1 MIGKKA
7 ACASCCQHEAYG
19 NKNHKRMPALHAG
32 SRGFESL
39 IAQSRFVGL
48 ALSAKS
54 PFVVVPIHRAID
66 QAKELR
72 LRQQA
77 LPGHRPEEVVGDIV
91 DLRGMTGLGSR
102 GSSDLPECGR
112 RNNDGLPRPARSPSP
127 PRPPQR
133 LSGCVARSLS
143 LIRLKS
149 ASRSLL
155 AAEVR
160 FSGAPRA

>member
-77 LPGHRPEEVVGDIV
+77 LPGHRPEEVVGDIA

-102 GSSDLPECGR
+102 AGLQTFPSVVDEIMMVSLGPHEGLRLQGR
-112 RNNDGLPRPARSPSP
+112 LNVFP
-127 PRPPQR
+127 
-133 LSGCVARSLS
+133 V
-143 LIRLKS
+143 
-149 ASRSLL
+149 
-155 AAEVR
+155 
-160 FSGAPRA
+160 